1 MPGLLRTMEVKDLE
15 TGCFSGNG
23 QLIGNKHK
31 MVVINEGPGRN
42 RRQQRS
48 RVNNDVCGHSD
59 QKESFPMCCKS
70 LDGFTN
76 MLRCE

>member
-23 QLIGNKHK
+23 QLIGNKHT

-42 RRQQRS
+42 RRQLRNKAAESIMTSAGIQTK
-48 RVNNDVCGHSD
+48 RVVPHV
-59 QKESFPMCCKS
+59 
-70 LDGFTN
+70 L
-76 MLRCE
+76 